1 MPLRAAAALF
11 NQRQLGVI
19 FMHSKSYD
27 MCEGP
32 LVGKII
38 LYTIPI
44 ILTGIL
50 QLLFNAADLVVVGRC
65 CGDISVGAVG
75 ATGALINL
83 MVNLFIGLSVGAGVT
98 VAHSIGAGRSEDVRR
113 TVHTA
118 IPAALISGAFL
129 TVVGVLFSGTFLKM
143 MDTPENVLPLSAS
156 YMRIYFCGT
165 IPSMLYNF
173 GSAILR
179 AAGDTK
185 SPLYFLTAAG
195 ILNVLLNLFFV
206 IVLHMDVAGVAL
218 ATSLSQT
225 LSALLIIR
233 ELMHRDD
240 ACKLELTKMKIYGRQ
255 LKRIIQIGF
264 PAGLQSSIFAVSN
277 VISQSSIN
285 EFGNILG
292 HVVLSGNSA
301 AQNVEGFVY
310 TSMNSYSQT
319 SLNFTSQNYGAGK
332 LDRIRRIM
340 WICLIAV
347 FCTGACLG
355 LTALFFG
362 EPILSI
368 YLHNSQE
375 SIKYGMIR
383 MTYIMIPYFLCG
395 LMDVT
400 TGLIRGLGR
409 SVLPM
414 LITVIGVV
422 GIRLGWIFGVFRI
435 PKYHTLE
442 SLYFSYTISWIAT
455 FAVELGVFL
464 FIMRKLR
471 KQKK

>member
-1 MPLRAAAALF
+1 
-11 NQRQLGVI
+11 
-19 FMHSKSYD
+19 MHSKSYD

-277 VISQSSIN
+277 VIIQSSIN

-422 GIRLGWIFGVFRI
+422 GIRLGWIFGIFRI